1 METAKLSESIILGH
15 RLTSKEALSLVTVDL
30 EELLKAANAVRQHFH
45 SNNVHLCSI
54 INAKSGNCA
63 EDCKFCAQS
72 AHHSSEVKTYPLVA
86 KDTILAGYAQA
97 RANGAHGYS
106 IVTSGNQL
114 SIDEI
119 DTLCDTVALLP
130 KTDSPYICGSLGRLT
145 TADIARLKSA
155 GLGKAH
161 HNLETSRRFFAK
173 ICTTHSYDQRLET
186 VRNLKKAGLRVC
198 SGGIFGIGEDWAD
211 RIDLAFTMRELD
223 VESIPLNFL
232 IPVEGTRLESSNLLT
247 PNDALRIIAL
257 YRLIL
262 PDKDIRVCAGREK
275 VLSDIQDRIFYAGAT
290 GMMIGGYLTQ
300 PGRDVQEDIAMLDK
314 LGMEYGATDYT
325 D

>member
-1 METAKLSESIILGH
+1 MEITQIAESIIHGR
-15 RLTSKEALSLVTVDL
+15 RLTPKEALSLVAVNL
-30 EELLKAANAVRQHFH
+30 EELLKAADAVRQHFH
-45 SNNVHLCSI
+45 GNRVHLCSI

-72 AHHSSEVKTYPLVA
+72 AHHSSEVKAYPLVD
-86 KDTILAGYAQA
+86 KDTILEGYAQA
-97 RANGAHGYS
+97 KSNGAHGYS

-114 SIDEI
+114 STDEVA
-119 DTLCDTVALLP
+119 TLCDTISGLP
-130 KTDSPYICGSLGRLT
+130 SDNSVYICGSLGRLT
-145 TADIARLKSA
+145 TDDIARLKSA

-173 ICTTHSYDQRLET
+173 ICTTHSYDERIET
-186 VRNLKKAGLRVC
+186 IRNLKKAGLRVC
-198 SGGIFGIGEDWAD
+198 SGGIFGLGEDWTD
-211 RIDLAFTMRELD
+211 RIDLAFTLKELD

-232 IPVEGTRLESSNLLT
+232 IPIEGTGMTQAHLIS
-247 PNDALRIIAL
+247 PDDALRIIAL

-275 VLSDIQDRIFYAGAT
+275 VLSDMQDRIFYAGAT

-300 PGRDVQEDIAMLDK
+300 PGREVAEDLKMLDS
-314 LGMEYGATDYT
+314 LEMEYKALS
-325 D
+325 